1 MQQPATVK
9 RASGA
14 RGAAER
20 RSYGRYGTSE
30 RPVRETEG
38 SVQPRCGHAG
48 GLRDENV
55 CLGYLMRAFG
65 IVGDGSEGDTGVG
78 VASGR

>member
-1 MQQPATVK
+1 M
-9 RASGA
+9 
-14 RGAAER
+14 
-20 RSYGRYGTSE
+20 
-30 RPVRETEG
+30 REAEG

-65 IVGDGSEGDTGVG
+65 IVGDGSEGDTSGG
-78 VASGR
+78 AASGRCETGAPGGTVDTSTTQQSTAIGKES